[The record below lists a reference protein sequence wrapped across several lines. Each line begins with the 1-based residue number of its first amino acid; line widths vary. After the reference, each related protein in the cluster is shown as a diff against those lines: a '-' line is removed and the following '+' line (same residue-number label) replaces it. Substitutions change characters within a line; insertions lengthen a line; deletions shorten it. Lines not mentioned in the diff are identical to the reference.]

1 LGNFEGFQ
9 SRGKIRA
16 QPKNRCSFCYPREQL
31 LFASKTSIG
40 NFAIASPD
48 ELLIRTPHANLEFEG
63 ALDEISRCGSDGIP
77 LCDAFALPSG
87 PIESNSLSQ
96 LVGLVR
102 DCLNQQTSLAGLV
115 LCLHG
120 AMLDEDGNS
129 ADLAILRMAREC
141 LGDSMPIVPTPA
153 AAKYNASLFRSNN
166 PLQRG
171 QLNPPTIN
179 NLLSEQ
185 NLSRAR

>member
-102 DCLNQQTSLAGLV
+102 DCLNQQISLAGLV

-166 PLQRG
+166 PL
-171 QLNPPTIN
+171 
-179 NLLSEQ
+179 
-185 NLSRAR
+185 